1 MIETTAL
8 KSEDSN
14 RRSEMQS
21 AQNHGIKL
29 TEEHVPRSFCKNPLH
44 DTILFLFIIPLS
56 PAFLHFK
63 IATQKNLVHDI
74 FWCAATWIL
83 THTQICLITRKS
95 EFKAVLSPR
104 KLLCYTFAVTTTSS
118 FEVNYVEVNKN
129 ANDLLAAT
137 PLHHFW
143 RRLFSK
149 VHFHSPLCEVLNTQ
163 LKTGRFIIP
172 SLGWCPSLSKTDVG
186 GLHI

>member
-83 THTQICLITRKS
+83 T
-95 EFKAVLSPR
+95 
-104 KLLCYTFAVTTTSS
+104 YT
-118 FEVNYVEVNKN
+118 
-129 ANDLLAAT
+129 
-137 PLHHFW
+137 
-143 RRLFSK
+143 
-149 VHFHSPLCEVLNTQ
+149 
-163 LKTGRFIIP
+163 
-172 SLGWCPSLSKTDVG
+172 
-186 GLHI
+186 